1 MPIGVLI
8 RISTSQR
15 QCLQRFQAR
24 AESRRTWSRATALLM
39 LAQGQ
44 SCQEVARILGV
55 CLDTVTNWKMRWN
68 QGGIFQLKDKPGS
81 GHPLTVT
88 PKYLRLLKEAVEKG
102 PQAYGYLFTV
112 WSSARLAAH
121 LEKRTRIRIGP
132 KQLRKHLKKLGFVYR
147 RPKHT
152 LKSRQNRREVRAAE
166 KRLQALKKGPAGQES
181 DTNSGSRTRPTSTF
195 TLI

>member
-1 MPIGVLI
+1 MPTGVSVK
-8 RISTSQR
+8 ISTAQR
-15 QCLQRFQAR
+15 RCLQRFQGK

-39 LAQGQ
+39 LSQGQ
-44 SCQEVARILGV
+44 SCQDVARTVGV
-55 CLDTVTNWKMRWN
+55 CLDTVTNWKKRWN
-68 QGGIFQLKDKPGS
+68 QGGAFRLKDKPGT
-81 GHPLTVT
+81 GRPPRVT
-88 PKYLRLLKEAVEKG
+88 PRYLRLLEEAVERG
-102 PQAYGYLFTV
+102 PQAYDYLFTV

-121 LEKRTRIRIGP
+121 LEKRTRIRVGP

-166 KRLQALKKGPAGQES
+166 KRLQALKKGPVGRES
-181 DTNSGSRTRPTSTF
+181 DTNSGSRTRSTSTF